1 VSTDRNRAAAKPVA
15 ATPVKPA
22 APRSPVVVPTPRP
35 RAPQA
40 QPPQAERS
48 MSSSAATTM
57 ATAPWDDMPPPD
69 DYPPPSS
76 EDDYFAGPP
85 DDGFVPAFDAGPDD
99 VRLDGRLAASPTPA
113 TPAVDLSTLPATIA
127 LDALGFSGDWP
138 ALAASL
144 GLTGIAHQL
153 AFNSELTE
161 LDGPTLVLSVPV
173 PQYADASQVAKL
185 KTALA
190 EKLGKAVEVRV
201 SVGPARRTAAVLEAA
216 ARAERQREAE
226 REIGADPFV
235 QSLIRDFGASIVPGS
250 VRPIAPDAEAGAR

>member
-1 VSTDRNRAAAKPVA
+1 
-15 ATPVKPA
+15 
-22 APRSPVVVPTPRP
+22 VVVPTPRP
-35 RAPQA
+35 RASEQRGGAA
-40 QPPQAERS
+40 QTERAAS
-48 MSSSAATTM
+48 PGAASAP
-57 ATAPWDDMPPPD
+57 APWDDMPPID

-85 DDGFVPAFDAGPDD
+85 GDGYVPMFDAGPDD
-99 VRLDGRLAASPTPA
+99 VRIDARFDAPAVPT
-113 TPAVDLSTLPATIA
+113 TPAVDLSKLPPPIA
-127 LDALGFSGDWP
+127 LDPVGIAGDWP

-144 GLTGIAHQL
+144 GLTGVAHQL

-161 LDGPTLVLSVPV
+161 LDGETLVLSVPV
-173 PQYADASQVAKL
+173 PQYADTAQVAKL

-190 EKLGKAVEVRV
+190 EKLGKALDVRV

-235 QSLIRDFGASIVPGS
+235 QSLIREFGATIVPGS
-250 VRPIAPDAEAGAR
+250 VKPISPDAEAGAGAH